1 MNLRINSSVIIEKE
15 GKILFVFEGK
25 KEIFEQWNLPGGGL
39 EEGEEV
45 AAGAIREAFEEASVN
60 VELTG
65 LVGLYPQVGNSHS
78 FNFVFSAN
86 ILRGEPSASDNVLRL
101 EWMSQKEF
109 EALEDEKIVS
119 PKKLR
124 KIIADYFAG
133 VRYPLEVITELK
145 K

>member
-45 AAGAIREAFEEASVN
+45 GVGAIREAFEEASVH
-60 VELTG
+60 VELTA
-65 LVGLYPQVGNSHS
+65 LVGLYPQVGKSHS

-86 ILRGEPSASDNVLRL
+86 ILSGEVLASDNVLRV
-101 EWMSQKEF
+101 EWMSREQF
-109 EALEDEKIVS
+109 EAIEDEKMVS

-124 KIIADYFAG
+124 KIFTDYFNG
-133 VRYPLEVITELK
+133 VHYPLEVITELK